1 MGLQQGDWLVPLIR
15 AFCLTRG
22 PFGGLSFWSHKHV
35 DRTCIVRLGFSM
47 RRFNYRWL
55 YIFLV
60 FLVPTSSGA
69 ATSVKMWTWTTN
81 NFCLSSSAQG
91 ALDCYVAYQN
101 AQPGNNSIGFYWRSN
116 SVVVSGTTATGWFDT
131 KVPVNGDP
139 SPPWSLKSGSIVITQ
154 YDTCNGVRGP
164 CPVETDPCAVKL
176 GGSQKFTKSGT
187 SGDGYGSIVSGYI
200 VAPQSGCFGG
210 CAVNTSDQK
219 CTGKTSGSYLCRG
232 TAYFSG
238 QSCSSSG
245 TGSTVQDNTAQDPP
259 PNPQVTVED
268 KPCVYSASGD
278 TQTCTSEKSNEKEGQ
293 YCGTVNGVKTCV
305 DSKPTKDGISI
316 QTTVKT
322 ETKPDGSKVTTKT
335 DVATK
340 TNCTGAGQCSST
352 STTTTTTT
360 NTDSSGA
367 TTGTTGSC
375 TGEACPDKN
384 TNPDGDGDGF
394 GDCTGTDCGDE
405 AGEGGASD
413 FYQPG
418 DDTYASVIESFADSV
433 SQIPVVAGVDNFLT
447 FTPSGACPVYT
458 VDTWVFSVRL
468 DQWCTGSTIPWELI
482 KAVILA
488 CCGFYAFR
496 IAFT

>member
-1 MGLQQGDWLVPLIR
+1 
-15 AFCLTRG
+15 
-22 PFGGLSFWSHKHV
+22 
-35 DRTCIVRLGFSM
+35 M

-55 YIFLV
+55 YFVLV
-60 FLVPTSSGA
+60 LSLSFSDFSFASTVSYWGRYVTDHHSTPLLACKQYGSYMQVGNINPTYASCYNNTPPSGYVFNVSLFT
-69 ATSVKMWTWTTN
+69 ATCPFGDN
-81 NFCLSSSAQG
+81 
-91 ALDCYVAYQN
+91 
-101 AQPGNNSIGFYWRSN
+101 
-116 SVVVSGTTATGWFDT
+116 GTTCNSSCNAPSTL
-131 KVPVNGDP
+131 VNGQCVA
-139 SPPWSLKSGSIVITQ
+139 PP
-154 YDTCNGVRGP
+154 DN
-164 CPVETDPCAVKL
+164 PCAVKT

-187 SGDGYGSIVSGYI
+187 SGDGYGSVVGGFV

-210 CAVNTSDQK
+210 CAVSTVDQK
-219 CTGKTSGSYLCRG
+219 CTGRTSGQYTCRG
-232 TAYFSG
+232 NASFSG
-238 QSCSSSG
+238 QACASSG
-245 TGSTVQDNTAQDPP
+245 SGSEIQDNTANDPKP
-259 PNPQVTVED
+259 DPQILLED
-268 KPCVYSASGD
+268 KPCVYSSSGD
-278 TQTCTSEKSNEKEGQ
+278 TQSCTSEKSNEKEGQ

-322 ETKPDGSKVTTKT
+322 ETKPDGSKVITKT

-360 NTDSSGA
+360 NTNSSGA

-418 DDTYASVIESFADSV
+418 DDTYSSVIEAFADSV

-488 CCGFYAFR
+488 CCAFVAFR